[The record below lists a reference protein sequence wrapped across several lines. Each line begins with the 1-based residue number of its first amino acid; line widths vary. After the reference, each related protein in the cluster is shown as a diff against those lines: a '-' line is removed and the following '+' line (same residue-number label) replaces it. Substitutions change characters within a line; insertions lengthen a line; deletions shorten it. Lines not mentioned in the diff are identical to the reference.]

1 MAIDTGKLSLSCA
14 AGMAGLLLAA
24 ASLAARSKR
33 NPAGKDAVEYYNSRT
48 RAKQRDAALGAETP
62 QAYVTEVYSLCTD
75 DCEGR
80 YHVPDFK
87 KCDRCGANIHKLIIE
102 LEHPEQ
108 GFMTVGS
115 ECVKDLMGFK
125 WSLSH
130 EQAWANHLAF
140 EAFLK
145 EFGLPY
151 GVFSKGGGAIAR
163 HRTFRTDADFLEW
176 NRMKPLMEKEL
187 SIHGIQSAFY
197 RDPLYKLE
205 LPHPMADRVVL
216 AAQDMGLPW
225 VRVCRSYHKDVVVRR
240 RDVPFEGFRWL
251 AILDSAEDA
260 VKVIGGTASNPREAR
275 ELSRKAALEIAA
287 PHQYPPKTVYSLVF
301 TEQEDLGDKCSGFKI
316 LFEPVFCAKW
326 NTYTRKAY
334 GE

>member
-1 MAIDTGKLSLSCA
+1 MDTGKLLISCA
-14 AGMAGLLLAA
+14 AGMAGLGLTA
-24 ASLAARSKR
+24 ASLAVRTKR
-33 NPAGKDAVEYYNSRT
+33 NPAGKDAVEYYNSRA
-48 RAKQRDAALGAETP
+48 RAKQRDAALGQEAP

-87 KCDRCGANIHKLIIE
+87 KCDRCGANIHKTIIE

-125 WSLSH
+125 WSVSH
-130 EQAWANHLAF
+130 EQAWENHLAF

-145 EFGLPY
+145 EHSLPY
-151 GVFSKGGGAIAR
+151 GIFAKGKGEISV
-163 HRTFRTDADFLEW
+163 HRTFRNESNFLHW
-176 NRMKPLMEKEL
+176 NNGRPAPEKEL
-187 SIHGIQSAFY
+187 SLSNIQYALF
-197 RDPLYKLE
+197 RRPLFNLT
-205 LPHPMADRVVL
+205 LPHSLADRVVL

-225 VRVCRSYHKDVVVRR
+225 ARICKSYNKEVLVRR
-240 RDVPFEGFRWL
+240 RDVSFDGFRWL
-251 AILDSAEDA
+251 TFLDSHDDA
-260 VKVIGGTASNPREAR
+260 LEIAGGTARNPREAR
-275 ELSRKAALEIAA
+275 ELANKAALEIADR
-287 PHQYPPKTVYSLVF
+287 HKYTPKTVYSLVF
-301 TEQEDLGDKCSGFKI
+301 TEQEDWGEKCSGFKI